1 MPVTVLEALRAIVG
15 DAGVLDAEALAQRSA
30 GAMRRDTLCAAALVR
45 PASTAEV
52 AAVLRW
58 CHAHGVSVVPQGGL
72 SGLVHG
78 ADAGATEVILSLERM
93 RQIEAID
100 PLQRTA
106 TVQAGVVLQ
115 TLQEAV
121 AEHGLAFPLDLGARG
136 SATLGGMAATNAG
149 GNRVIRYGMTRD
161 MVLGLEVVLADG
173 TVVSSL
179 NSLIK
184 NNTGYDLKQLF
195 IGSEGTLGV
204 ITRLVLRLREQAC
217 CANMAFVALD
227 SFDAVARFLKH
238 MDRSLG
244 GTLSAFEVLWQS
256 FYRLVTTAPALGKP
270 PLLQDYPYYV
280 LVESQGSD
288 PALDTQ
294 RFLQAM
300 ESAFEAGMVADAA
313 IARSED
319 DCRRFWALRD
329 DVAQVLV
336 GGVPM
341 VFDISL
347 PIRHMQAYTEQLRDA
362 LEPALGAHKLW
373 VFGHLGDGNLHVAVQ
388 VAPQQLAAAR
398 ARVEVLVYGP
408 LAAFQGSVSAE
419 HGIGL
424 EKKPYLPISRSAEE
438 LALMRTLKQALDPKG
453 LLNPGKLL

>member
-15 DAGVLDAEALAQRSA
+15 DAGVLDAETLAQRSA

-424 EKKPYLPISRSAEE
+424 EKKPYLPISRSANE
-438 LALMRTLKQALDPKG
+438 LALMRSLKQALDPKG

>member
-15 DAGVLDAEALAQRSA
+15 DAGVLDAETLAQRSA